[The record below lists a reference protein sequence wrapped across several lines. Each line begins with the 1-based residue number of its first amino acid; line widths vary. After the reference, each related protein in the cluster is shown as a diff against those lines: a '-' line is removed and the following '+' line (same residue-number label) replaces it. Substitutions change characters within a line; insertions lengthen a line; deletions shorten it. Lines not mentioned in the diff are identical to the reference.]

1 MRNDLITKINNLF
14 DEVTDLRARNG
25 FLESQRREEMRCVDT
40 SNNTTEIK
48 TEQDRKLI
56 DYAKK
61 SLVDKVL
68 RGYTNM
74 RIKKVNDKYEFTSFD
89 EWANYKIYADYVPNQ
104 FSKEDIKN
112 ILFTELKEKY
122 NQEKAKAI
130 KEYEK
135 QEQKEEEE

>member
-14 DEVTDLRARNG
+14 DEVTDLRARNS
-25 FLESQRREEMRCVDT
+25 FLESQRRKEMKCVDT
-40 SNNTTEIK
+40 TSETTEIK
-48 TEQDRKLI
+48 IEQDRKLI

-61 SLVDKVL
+61 NLISEVL

-74 RIKKVNDKYEFTSFD
+74 KIKKVNDKYEFTSFD
-89 EWANYKIYADYVPNQ
+89 EWTNYKIYNDYIPSQ

-112 ILFTELKEKY
+112 ILFTELTEMY
-122 NQEKAKAI
+122 ESEKAKAI

-135 QEQKEEEE
+135 QEQKEEE